1 MATAKIE
8 PKVTP
13 SYWKAAVGE
22 LKEQDRILGKLIS
35 DYEGEMLCS
44 QGDAF
49 TTLTR
54 AIVGQQIS
62 VKAAASVWYKLTLQ
76 LTEISPHIVFSADTD
91 LLRTCGLSARK
102 ASYIKDLSAHFL
114 TGIYDEAQWQSMDDE
129 SLIKLLIQFKG
140 IGRWTAEMFLIF
152 YMLRPD
158 VLPLDDIG
166 LQRAISIH
174 YNQNKVVD
182 KHLTKEI
189 AKKWQPWRSVATW
202 YLWRSLD
209 PIPVAY

>member
-1 MATAKIE
+1 MT
-8 PKVTP
+8 VTKTTP
-13 SYWKAAVGE
+13 QITPNYWKTAVRE
-22 LKEQDRILGKLIS
+22 LKKRDKVLGKLIS
-35 DYEGEMLCS
+35 NYESEVLHS
-44 QGDAF
+44 RSDAF
-49 TTLTR
+49 ITLVR

-76 LTEISPHIVFSADTD
+76 LTEISPHTVFSANTS

-102 ASYIKDLSAHFL
+102 TYYVQELSKRFIE
-114 TGIYDEAQWQSMDDE
+114 GIYDEGRWQSMDDE

-140 IGRWTAEMFLIF
+140 VGRWTAEMFLMF
-152 YMLRPD
+152 YMLRPN

-174 YNQNKVVD
+174 YNQNQTID
-182 KHLTKEI
+182 KQSIQKI
-189 AKKWQPWRSVATW
+189 AEEWQPWRSVATW

>member
-8 PKVTP
+8 PRVTP

-35 DYEGEMLCS
+35 DYGGEMLCS

-114 TGIYDEAQWQSMDDE
+114 MGIYDEAQWQSMDDE

-166 LQRAISIH
+166 LQRALIIH
-174 YNQNKVVD
+174 YN
-182 KHLTKEI
+182 
-189 AKKWQPWRSVATW
+189 
-202 YLWRSLD
+202 
-209 PIPVAY
+209 